1 MSHVGFGIVGCGMIA
16 NFHAEAIKR
25 IKGTKLVACYDSR
38 PEAVKAFVEAN
49 PGVIGYDD
57 LDTMLADSSIHI
69 VTICTPSGAHMEP
82 AVKAAQAKK
91 HVVVEKPMEITL
103 KRCDTILEACR
114 RNG

>member
-25 IKGTKLVACYDSR
+25 MKGTKLVACFDSI
-38 PEAVKAFVEAN
+38 PGAATAFAAAN
-49 PGVIGYDD
+49 PGVTCNHD
-57 LDTMLADSSIHI
+57 LDRMLADPTLHI

-103 KRCDTILEACR
+103 KRCDAILDAC
-114 RNG
+114 